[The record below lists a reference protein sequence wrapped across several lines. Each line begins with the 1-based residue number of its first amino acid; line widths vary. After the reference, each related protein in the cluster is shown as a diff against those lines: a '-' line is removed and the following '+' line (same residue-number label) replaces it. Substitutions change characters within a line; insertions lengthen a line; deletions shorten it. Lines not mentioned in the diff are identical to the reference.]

1 MNICVFSS
9 SSDAIAPEFFAAAA
23 DLGRAIAH
31 RGHTVVYGGCS
42 VGLMGAVA
50 RAAHE
55 AGGKVIGVIPDF
67 IRERGL
73 AYDPADELVV
83 THSMRER
90 KAVMEDRA
98 DAFIALPG
106 GFGTLEEMLE
116 IITLKQLQRHAKPV
130 LFLNVGGF
138 YDPLAALFEH
148 MYEQR
153 FAKQVY
159 RGLYEFVPDVASAYA
174 YLDSYRPPEIAS
186 KWFNTCEV

>member
-23 DLGRAIAH
+23 DLGRAIAQ
-31 RGHTVVYGGCS
+31 RRHTVVYGGCS

-55 AGGKVIGVIPDF
+55 AGGRVIGVIPDF

-174 YLDSYRPPEIAS
+174 YLDSYQPPEIAS